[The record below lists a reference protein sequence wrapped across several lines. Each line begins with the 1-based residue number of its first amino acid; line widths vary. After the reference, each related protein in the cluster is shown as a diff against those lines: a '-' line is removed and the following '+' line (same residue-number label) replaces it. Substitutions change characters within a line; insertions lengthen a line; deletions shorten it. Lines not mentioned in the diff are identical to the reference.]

1 MDMSRRKRQ
10 GRAPLPAA
18 LGLFLLL
25 LSRGSGQETVFRGLV
40 KDNQGQPLPKV
51 KITLV
56 DPTRGTR
63 FSLSSN
69 KAGEFTKVGVPAAT
83 YNASFELD
91 GYFRFETRVSLMPGN
106 EEKVLITL
114 QRIPPKIDDD
124 PDFAAGIDLFKG
136 GRYEEAISL
145 FQKVAAQFPDNV
157 EPFYNLG
164 VSYLRSG
171 NPEKAIAALERAVQ
185 LKPDALEAYFALG
198 ECYFNLG
205 QADKAMEAFSKATDI
220 EPGSAKAYYNLGII
234 YYKNNETDQAIRFF
248 EQAIALD
255 PKFPSAYYQ
264 AGLANIKKGD
274 YQKAIKH
281 FEDFIKLE
289 PDSADAGRARAI
301 IEELRK
307 K

>member
-1 MDMSRRKRQ
+1 MNMSRRKRQ
-10 GRAPLPAA
+10 GRAPLLAV
-18 LGLFLLL
+18 LGLFLVL
-25 LSRGSGQETVFRGLV
+25 LSRGFGQETVFRGLV

-56 DPTRGTR
+56 DPSRGTR

-69 KAGEFTKVGVPAAT
+69 KAGEFTKVGLPASV
-83 YNASFELD
+83 YDASFELE
-91 GYFRFETRVSLMPGN
+91 GYFRFESRISLMPGN

-124 PDFAAGIDLFKG
+124 PDFAAGIDLFKQG
-136 GRYEEAISL
+136 QYAEAVGVFL
-145 FQKVAAQFPDNV
+145 KVTEKFPDNV

-171 NPEKAIAALERAVQ
+171 NPEKAIAALEQAVR

-205 QADKAMEAFSKATDI
+205 QPEKAMEAFSKATNI
-220 EPGSAKAYYNLGII
+220 EPNSPKAYYNLGVIS
-234 YYKNNETDQAIRFF
+234 YKNNETDKAIGFF

-255 PKFPSAYYQ
+255 PKYSSAHYQ

-274 YQKAIKH
+274 YQKAIQH
-281 FEDFIKLE
+281 LEEFVRLE
-289 PDSADAGRARAI
+289 PDSADAGRAKAI
-301 IEELRK
+301 IDELK
-307 K
+307 KK

>member
-1 MDMSRRKRQ
+1 VVGLVVFSFP
-10 GRAPLPAA
+10 GLRA
-18 LGLFLLL
+18 GN
-25 LSRGSGQETVFRGLV
+25 RFRGLI
-40 KDNQGQPLPKV
+40 KDNGDSLPKV

-69 KAGEFTKVGVPAAT
+69 KAGEFTKVGVPAST
-83 YNASFELD
+83 YEASFELE
-91 GYFRFETRVSLMPGN
+91 GYFRFESRISLMPGN

-124 PDFAAGIDLFKG
+124 PDFMAGIELFKQG
-136 GRYEEAISL
+136 QYAEAVGL
-145 FQKVAAQFPDNV
+145 FLKVTEKFPDNV
-157 EPFYNLG
+157 EPLYNLG

-171 NPEKAIAALERAVQ
+171 NPEKAIAALEQAVR

-205 QADKAMEAFSKATDI
+205 QAEKAMEAFSKATNI
-220 EPGSAKAYYNLGII
+220 EPNSPKAYTLGISL
-234 YYKNNETDQAIRFF
+234 TRTTRRRRSGFF

-255 PKFPSAYYQ
+255 PKYSSAHYQ

-274 YQKAIKH
+274 FQKAIQH
-281 FEDFIKLE
+281 LEEFIRLE
-289 PDSADAGRARAI
+289 PDSADAGRAKTI
-301 IEELRK
+301 IEELK
-307 K
+307 KK